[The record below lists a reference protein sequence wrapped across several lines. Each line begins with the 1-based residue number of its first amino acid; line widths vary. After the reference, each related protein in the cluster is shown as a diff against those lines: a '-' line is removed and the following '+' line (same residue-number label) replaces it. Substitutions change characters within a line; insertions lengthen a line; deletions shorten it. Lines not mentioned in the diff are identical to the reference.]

1 MKKQEIKVGD
11 YVVCTCGAGNCPS
24 GVVLRIDGKIIWIN
38 ENKDDTLHVSTAK
51 KLTKLEK
58 ALR

>member
-1 MKKQEIKVGD
+1 MKEEIKVGD
-11 YVVCTCGAGNCPS
+11 YVGCTCGGVYCPS